1 MDDDILSSCKTCYS
15 FYDKLNIECK
25 KMSCRQ
31 WIPSEQ
37 DLNCTILSA
46 RTGPKTLQKI
56 GDIFNLTRMRVCQ
69 LEKSIVK
76 KIQQKTK
83 SL

>member
-1 MDDDILSSCKTCYS
+1 MDDDIVNSCHTCYS
-15 FYDKLNIECK
+15 LYSKLNIECK
-25 KMSCRQ
+25 KTSCRH
-31 WIPSEQ
+31 WPPSEQ

-46 RTGPKTLQKI
+46 RTGPKTLQQI

-76 KIQQKTK
+76 KIQQRTK
-83 SL
+83 NI